1 MGQSNP
7 LQTFISCIFRIEKG
21 LLLLGRMLKALRGK
35 RFLSSLFTRLLIGAQ
50 HTRKTHS
57 LHNTR
62 TEDIGC
68 ERMINPYNSVVLI
81 ALFNCS
87 KRHKPLQRS
96 NLVPRTLPT
105 SLFWLWLFRLIHARS
120 VVRPLSSWPHSL
132 RLFCTLRLWPHS
144 LASLSQ
150 APATKAY

>member
-105 SLFWLWLFRLIHARS
+105 SPILALVVPLDTCSLGRS
-120 VVRPLSSWPHSL
+120 ASVFVA
-132 RLFCTLRLWPHS
+132 T
-144 LASLSQ
+144 LASLVLHTQTLASLPRF
-150 APATKAY
+150 A